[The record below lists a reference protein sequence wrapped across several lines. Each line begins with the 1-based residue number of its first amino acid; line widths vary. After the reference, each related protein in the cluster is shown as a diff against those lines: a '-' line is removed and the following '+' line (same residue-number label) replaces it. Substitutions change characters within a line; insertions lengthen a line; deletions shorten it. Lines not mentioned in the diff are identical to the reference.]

1 MRNLLLVAF
10 VFGYFVIASF
20 TSFAQSSTHSP
31 ASFDF
36 NDRGIQFM
44 TADSAQKVIMRFRM
58 QNQITYN
65 TISDE
70 DFSAAST
77 ELAVRRLRLRFGGVL
92 YKYLSFN
99 IQLGFARRDLDLSDS
114 DVPNIIRDASV
125 IWNFSP
131 NAQIGIGQTKLPGN
145 RQSIISSGDQQFADR
160 SIVNSY
166 FTLDRDFGIQAYY
179 STNIENVQLKFR
191 GSLSNGD
198 GRYAPK
204 LKGAD
209 FSYAARFEIL
219 PFGKFAGGGD
229 YFESDLIREPKPKLS
244 IASTYS
250 INENATRTRGQLGP
264 QLLEKRTFSMLQT
277 DALLKYNGF
286 AFYAEFS
293 QRMCDDPFTGLKNG
307 AQVYVFAGQGLL
319 LQGSYL
325 FENNLEIAA
334 RMAEVTPDKSIQ
346 EYKGAELQRHLTGC
360 LTYYIHN
367 HRAKAQ
373 LELTHNTLENLVT
386 DISKSNWIG
395 RFNFELG
402 I

>member
-1 MRNLLLVAF
+1 MLKLNLSLSVSL
-10 VFGYFVIASF
+10 
-20 TSFAQSSTHSP
+20 AQESTRSP

-36 NDRGIQFM
+36 NDSGLQFM
-44 TADSAQKVIMRFRM
+44 TADSAQKVMMRFRM

-99 IQLGFARRDLDLSDS
+99 IQLGFARRDLDFSDS
-114 DVPNIIRDASV
+114 DVPNIIRDAAV
-125 IWNFSP
+125 FWNFSP

-145 RQSIISSGDQQFADR
+145 RQRVISSGDQQFADR
-160 SIVNSY
+160 SIVNNY
-166 FTLDRDFGIQAYY
+166 FTLDRDFGIQGFY
-179 STNIENVQLKFR
+179 STSIENVQMNFR
-191 GSLSNGD
+191 GSLSTGD
-198 GRYAPK
+198 GRYTPQQP
-204 LKGAD
+204 G
-209 FSYAARFEIL
+209 SNYCYTGRVEIL
-219 PFGKFAGGGD
+219 PLGKFARGGD
-229 YFESDLIREPKPKLS
+229 YFESDLIREAKPKLS

-250 INENATRTRGQLGP
+250 HNEKSTRTRGQLGR
-264 QLLEKRTFSMLQT
+264 QLLENRTFNMLMA

-286 AFYAEFS
+286 ALYAEFA
-293 QRMCDDPFTGLKNG
+293 QRMCDDPFTGLDDG

-346 EYKGAELQRHLTGC
+346 EYKGAELQRHLTAC
-360 LTYYIHN
+360 LTYYISF

-373 LELTHNTLENLVT
+373 LEITHNTVENFAS

>member
-1 MRNLLLVAF
+1 MRNFILAAF
-10 VFGYFVIASF
+10 IFCYFIIANF
-20 TSFAQSSTHSP
+20 TSFAQESSRSP

-36 NDRGIQFM
+36 NDSGIQFM
-44 TADSAQKVIMRFRM
+44 TADSAQKVMMRFRM

-99 IQLGFARRDLDLSDS
+99 IQLGFARRDFDFTDS
-114 DVPNIIRDASV
+114 DVPNIIRDAAV
-125 IWNFSP
+125 FWNFSP

-145 RQSIISSGDQQFADR
+145 RQRVISSGDQQFADR
-160 SIVNSY
+160 SIVNSF
-166 FTLDRDFGIQAYY
+166 FTLDRDFGIQAFY
-179 STNIENVQLKFR
+179 STKIENIHFNFR
-191 GSLSNGD
+191 GALSNGD
-198 GRYAPK
+198 GRYAPQ

-209 FSYAARFEIL
+209 FCYTGRVEVL
-219 PFGKFAGGGD
+219 PLGKFARGGD
-229 YFESDLIREPKPKLS
+229 YFESDLVREPKPKLS

-264 QLLEKRTFSMLQT
+264 QLLEKRTLSMLMA

-286 AFYAEFS
+286 ALYAEFA
-293 QRMCDDPFTGLKNG
+293 QRMCDDPFTGLDDD

-334 RMAEVTPDKSIQ
+334 RMAEVTPDKAIQ

-360 LTYYIHN
+360 LTYYISN

-373 LELTHNTLENLVT
+373 LEITYNTRENLAT